1 MSRPKELRAYMDA
14 VASLGCLACRME
26 GRPGVPAQL
35 HHPRGKVGL
44 GQRGSDLEVIPI
56 CAAHHTGLGQKRGF
70 PSIHMNPRAFR
81 VTYGTEEVLSRMA
94 REMTGWH
101 DEQVLTS

>member
-26 GRPGVPAQL
+26 GKPGVPAQL

-81 VTYGTEEVLSRMA
+81 AAYGTEEALSRLA
-94 REMTGWH
+94 RALTGWD
-101 DEQVLTS
+101 DE